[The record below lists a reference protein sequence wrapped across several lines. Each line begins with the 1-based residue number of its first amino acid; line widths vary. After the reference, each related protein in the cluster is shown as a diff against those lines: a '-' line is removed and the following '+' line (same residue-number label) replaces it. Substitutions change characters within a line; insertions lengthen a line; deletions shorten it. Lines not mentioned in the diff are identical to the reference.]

1 MTAGGDGEETSC
13 AVCLEGYTASDALR
27 TMPCAHTF
35 HPSRGCIVRRLDGD
49 HGRSGT
55 ALRCG
60 ERRRRGQGCGGADTQ
75 TVRPAEPRE
84 RRPWWMHALAAAGSS
99 QGGKVDD
106 RDAAALRQAEEGDP
120 GADGGHYFE
129 YRPPWGRTVF
139 QIPSAPGPCRPFD
152 EDCAVQIIRKS
163 PPISHR
169 FPVPSPSPRRERDGR
184 AWRR

>member
-1 MTAGGDGEETSC
+1 MGAPARPSAAENDDAAARGV
-13 AVCLEGYTASDALR
+13 AV
-27 TMPCAHTF
+27 
-35 HPSRGCIVRRLDGD
+35 
-49 HGRSGT
+49 
-55 ALRCG
+55 
-60 ERRRRGQGCGGADTQ
+60 Q
-75 TVRPAEPRE
+75 TLRPAEPRE
-84 RRPWWMHALAAAGSS
+84 RRPWWMHALAAAGIS

-152 EDCAVQIIRKS
+152 EDCAVEIIQKS

-169 FPVPSPSPRRERDGR
+169 HPLDENETAARGVGEPSAPPPPVPASRRSASTECDARPLHAR
-184 AWRR
+184 ACSLP